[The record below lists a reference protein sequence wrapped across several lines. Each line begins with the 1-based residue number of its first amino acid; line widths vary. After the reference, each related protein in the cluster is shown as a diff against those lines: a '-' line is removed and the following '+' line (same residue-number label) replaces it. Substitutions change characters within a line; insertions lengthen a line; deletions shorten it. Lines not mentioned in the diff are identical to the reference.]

1 MTASA
6 PRQPTSWRWWGGPPV
21 WAAGV
26 TLALVFGLP
35 RLRPVFAAAF
45 PELDRP
51 IYTGDRFW
59 VLLLDHLGL
68 VALSSAAAALVAI
81 TAGILV
87 TRPIGAPF
95 KGMVETLAA
104 MGQTFP
110 PVAVL
115 AIAVPM
121 LGFGTWPAVIA
132 LGLYGLLPILENTVS
147 GLGQVPGAV
156 REAATSSGMSGLQ
169 SLRYAELPL
178 AAPVILAGIRVSV
191 TINIG
196 TAALASTVGAK
207 SLGLPLII
215 GLNSDNVAY
224 VIQGALLIGALAIT
238 VDLVLGRAV
247 AFAQRWRPNGYNQI

>member
-1 MTASA
+1 MTAPASA
-6 PRQPTSWRWWGGPPV
+6 NGRRHRWSDPLP
-21 WAAGV
+21 WAAVV

-35 RLRPVFAAAF
+35 RLRPLFAAAF

-51 IYTGDRFW
+51 VYVGDRFW

-68 VALSSAAAALVAI
+68 VAASSLAATVAAVG
-81 TAGILV
+81 AGILV
-87 TRPIGAPF
+87 TRPIGASF
-95 KGMVETLAA
+95 RGIVETLAA

-115 AIAVPM
+115 AIAVPL

-132 LGLYGLLPILENTVS
+132 LALYGLLPILENTVS
-147 GLGQVPGAV
+147 GLGQVPAAV
-156 REAATSSGMSGLQ
+156 REAALSSGMSPVQ

-207 SLGLPLII
+207 SLGLPLIV
-215 GLNSDNVAY
+215 GLNSDNIAY

-238 VDLVLGRAV
+238 VDLALGRAV
-247 AFAQRWRPNGYNQI
+247 ALTQRWRAR